1 MGKKSRKYARSRV
14 LATADPDLTI
24 RVVDS
29 GWTAEEWAAIADAMS
44 RYVPNGREP
53 NVSRRGGGP
62 APEPSVASLLASRQI
77 QQQLREASR

>member
-1 MGKKSRKYARSRV
+1 MGKKRREYARSKV
-14 LATADPDLTI
+14 LATADPDRTI

-29 GWTAEEWAAIADAMS
+29 GWNAEEWAAIADAMS